1 MRLPPGRRIR
11 FMYFKIERSWEIIH
25 VCILFSGFQG
35 CDKQLFGLEQLLS
48 APGLKGPQLIYAYL
62 IIQSL

>member
-1 MRLPPGRRIR
+1 MEWESLWGFSSVVVGIA
-11 FMYFKIERSWEIIH
+11 WEIIH

>member
-1 MRLPPGRRIR
+1 MEWESFWGLSSVVVGIT
-11 FMYFKIERSWEIIH
+11 WEIIH